1 MHFQRHSPTKIVA
14 KFEIIIILL
23 QQRPKK
29 DKKFTVICTLY
40 FVLGTRINSIDRL
53 NFMRQF
59 RYRPQSVVSF
69 FYCKIGMIFIYQ
81 ISESNESAEWA
92 LMGKYTRTNKN
103 IIEQRRG
110 GEETKKT
117 NKNGKNQVWSIRNN
131 KFSCHL
137 THLVIC
143 VCRFP

>member
-1 MHFQRHSPTKIVA
+1 MHFQRHSPTKIVV
-14 KFEIIIILL
+14 KFEIIIILF

-29 DKKFTVICTLY
+29 TKKLQLSVLCTLY
-40 FVLGTRINSIDRL
+40 EN
-53 NFMRQF
+53 QF
-59 RYRPQSVVSF
+59 NWPFKFYATISWSATVSGELF

-92 LMGKYTRTNKN
+92 LMGKYTRTNKH

-110 GEETKKT
+110 GEETKNT